1 VITSLLK
8 QLILWLKEIPSDLM
22 TKYDE
27 VKSGCPRP
35 PRSVF
40 VDLFIKHAKQR
51 SFVVLFDAFDECD
64 QRGIVLTEVIRL
76 LYDSG
81 IRTFITHRPHV
92 LQNPDADFEDIF
104 VKEIRAQSEDIEKYI
119 AQQLEVE
126 ENSRRLSETFK
137 ASIINEIRDH
147 AKDM

>member
-1 VITSLLK
+1 
-8 QLILWLKEIPSDLM
+8 M

-27 VKSGCPRP
+27 VKCGSPRP
-35 PRSVF
+35 LRSIF
-40 VDLFIKHAKQR
+40 VDLFIKYASQG
-51 SFVVLFDAFDECD
+51 SFIVLFDAFDECD
-64 QRGIVLTEVIRL
+64 QRGIVLSEIIRPI
-76 LYDSG
+76 YNAG
-81 IRTFITHRPHV
+81 IHIFITHRPHV

-104 VKEIRAQSEDIEKYI
+104 IKEIRAQSEDIEKYI

-137 ASIINEIRDH
+137 ASIISEIRDR